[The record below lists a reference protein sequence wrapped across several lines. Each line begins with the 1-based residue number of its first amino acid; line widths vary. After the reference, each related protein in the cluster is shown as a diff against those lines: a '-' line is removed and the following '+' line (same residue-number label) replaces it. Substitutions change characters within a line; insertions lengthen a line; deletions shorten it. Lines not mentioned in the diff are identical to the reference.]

1 MSHKIRQLNP
11 WRKYVFWF
19 LFCFSCLVVAYGNFL
34 ATQPFLNGPPLST
47 KIDHTVLN
55 LQKPVPKVSA
65 LSYLVGELNSQQIL
79 IAKNEN
85 LHLFPASLSKL
96 MTAILALD
104 NLTNNDTIEISSFA
118 VSAEGEEGNLQVG
131 EHFYLEDLLK
141 ILLVTSSNDAAV
153 AIEEALTKQGKNI
166 VALAEDKTHE
176 FQMGDSAFFDSR
188 GLDRTG
194 NFSTALDL
202 FKLSQAIY
210 RQYPVIGEITRQ
222 PQLTVYSLEGRA
234 HNLVNTNELVGKI
247 DNLWGGKTGLTQ
259 EAGGCLLT
267 IYEFASRADSNN
279 KIAIAIIV
287 LNSLDRFN
295 DTIALYNWVKQTL
308 TATNF

>member
-1 MSHKIRQLNP
+1 MPYKIRQSSCG
-11 WRKYVFWF
+11 RKYVFWF
-19 LFCFSCLVVAYGNFL
+19 LFSFGCLVVAYGNFL
-34 ATQPFLNGPPLST
+34 AMQPTLNTTPLSA

-55 LQKPVPKVSA
+55 LQIPLPSISA
-65 LSYLVGELNSQQIL
+65 LSYVVGEINSQQIL
-79 IAKNEN
+79 VSKNEN

-104 NLTNNDTIEISSFA
+104 NLADNDTIEISSFA
-118 VSAEGEEGNLQVG
+118 VSAEGEEGNLGVG
-131 EHFYLEDLLK
+131 EHFALTDLLK

-166 VALAEDKTHE
+166 VTLTEDKTQE
-176 FQMGDSAFFDSR
+176 FQMWDSAFFDAR

-210 RQYPVIGEITRQ
+210 HKYPVIGEITRQ
-222 PQLTVYSLEGRA
+222 SQLVVYSLEGRA
-234 HNLVNTNELVGKI
+234 HYLVNTNELVGKI
-247 DNLWGGKTGLTQ
+247 DNFWGGKTGLTK

-267 IYEFASRADSNN
+267 IYEFTSSTDKNN

-295 DTIALYNWVKQTL
+295 DTSALYNWVKQTL
-308 TATNF
+308 VASNF